1 MLLFEQRLYEEMKKL
16 IPTTFA
22 AKYHDAMNE
31 AADTWRLPFWDWAMK
46 KPTWNPDNQDDPANK
61 TPGTGPNVPFVIT
74 QVNVPVLTS
83 IGDATLVK
91 NPLFNY
97 ALKEGSSFGDYGVTD
112 ANSVWV
118 RVFAET

>member
-46 KPTWNPDNQDDPANK
+46 KPTWNPDNQDDPYHAGQRPCTYEHRGRYFSEESFVQLCFEGGQQLWGLWRYGCK
-61 TPGTGPNVPFVIT
+61 VCLGTCIC
-74 QVNVPVLTS
+74 
-83 IGDATLVK
+83 
-91 NPLFNY
+91 
-97 ALKEGSSFGDYGVTD
+97 
-112 ANSVWV
+112 
-118 RVFAET
+118 